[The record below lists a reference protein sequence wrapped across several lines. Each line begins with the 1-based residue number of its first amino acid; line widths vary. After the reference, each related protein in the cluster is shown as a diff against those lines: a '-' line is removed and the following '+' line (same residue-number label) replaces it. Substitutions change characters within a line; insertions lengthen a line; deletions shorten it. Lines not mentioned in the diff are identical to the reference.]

1 MYRLEQHTVSAP
13 ETHSTRFMAN
23 RSDFVLHR
31 VGHIK
36 DSLAGVRIAEKF
48 SDSQGCIKTL
58 ESANLSKAAR
68 ARHGVLI
75 DDGPGELLCELA
87 ALACPILTPQS
98 KADAAPEGISP
109 TISTR
114 TFGNHRMRPH
124 CSFAY

>member
-23 RSDFVLHR
+23 RSGFVLHR

-48 SDSQGCIKTL
+48 SDS
-58 ESANLSKAAR
+58 AR

-98 KADAAPEGISP
+98 KANAAPPSD
-109 TISTR
+109 SCL
-114 TFGNHRMRPH
+114 F
-124 CSFAY
+124 